1 MLIITKIENEK
12 VLGAH
17 IKCKFRK
24 IYHLR
29 KKTSIFHLYGC
40 LAAAQLQQT
49 HNVSEKQKHAVAI
62 IKLSMYAQNLQQEDN
77 KAFPCPKQNQCSKK
91 ITTLSKT
98 NF

>member
-1 MLIITKIENEK
+1 MWDGISRS
-12 VLGAH
+12 V
-17 IKCKFRK
+17 R
-24 IYHLR
+24 R
-29 KKTSIFHLYGC
+29 KTSTLRGFHLYGC